1 MNELLV
7 VQRDAHVV
15 DASARDGKEYQVA
28 PLYVISIN
36 GGSHSIHV
44 GRNTRQRNAVLLET
58 I

>member
-15 DASARDGKEYQVA
+15 DASTGDGKEHQVA

-44 GRNTRQRNAVLLET
+44 CRNTRQ
-58 I
+58 